1 MSFTDATKYK
11 ISHKL
16 SVTFKVNKVLLSKVI
31 MYSESLE
38 ELLKST
44 LNSTGKR
51 LSLEARL
58 KEMVLEQLP
67 LIPLL
72 SKKHY

>member
-16 SVTFKVNKVLLSKVI
+16 SVTFKSNKVLLSKVI
-31 MYSESLE
+31 MYSGSLE
-38 ELLKST
+38 ELLKSP

-51 LSLEARL
+51 LS
-58 KEMVLEQLP
+58 
-67 LIPLL
+67 
-72 SKKHY
+72 